1 MLPELVKALLEPEA
15 YPQTPGKIELVQTQ
29 MSFVFL
35 TDDYV
40 YKVKKAVNL
49 GYLDYTTQEKRQFYC
64 QREVELNR
72 RLCPE
77 VYLGVVPITRDRGA
91 ILVAGK
97 GEVIEHAVK
106 MRRLPQ
112 EAMMDVLLVNNR
124 VSLQMVTRVAQKLA
138 AFHKQAETN
147 AEISAFGDIK
157 AITQNTDENFAQT
170 EKYIGSTISRERY
183 QHIKDYTDSFI
194 QENASLFGKRIAQG
208 RIRDCHGDLHA
219 AHICFTNDI
228 CIYDCIEFNDRFRYC
243 DVASEVA
250 FLAMD
255 LDHYGRADLSRSLVS
270 AYVAESQD
278 WELSALLNFYKCY
291 RAYVRGKV
299 ESFKLDDPYIAAAE
313 KRHTLEIAS
322 SYFDLAHAY
331 TRSRPMLF
339 ITTGLVGTGKTT
351 LAQALAKRLGLVVIS
366 SDVTRKQLAGIPITE
381 HRFEEFDSGIYS
393 PEFSRK
399 TYDKMFSE
407 AKNILSEGQSV
418 IMDASFIKAEERLK
432 AKGLAEEMGADF
444 FIIECTLDEESIK
457 KRLAQRREQET
468 TSDGRWEIYEP
479 QKRAFAPVVE
489 ASPQKHVIIDTSKP
503 VEENIRQILDSS
515 SKGGEVDKES
525 I

>member
-1 MLPELVKALLEPEA
+1 MLPELVEALLEPKA
-15 YPQTPGKIELVQTQ
+15 YPEVTKRIELVQTQ

-35 TDDYV
+35 TDDYA
-40 YKVKKAVNL
+40 YKVKKPVNL
-49 GYLDYTTQEKRQFYC
+49 GYLDYTTEEKRHFYC
-64 QREVELNR
+64 QREVELNH

-77 VYLGVVPITRDRGA
+77 VYLGVVPITQDKGN
-91 ILVAGK
+91 ISVAGR

-112 EAMMDVLLVNNR
+112 EAMMDVLLAKNQ
-124 VSLQMVTRVAQKLA
+124 VSPEMITGVAQKLVE
-138 AFHKQAETN
+138 FHQKAETN
-147 AEISAFGDIK
+147 TNISAFGDIK
-157 AITQNTDENFAQT
+157 AITQNTEENFSQT
-170 EKYIGSTISRERY
+170 NKYIGNTISQEKY

-194 QENASLFGKRIAQG
+194 EENTPLFRRRMTQG

-255 LDHYGRADLSRSLVS
+255 LDHYGRADLSRSLVN
-270 AYVAESQD
+270 AYVDRSQD
-278 WELSALLNFYKCY
+278 EELRKLLNFYKCY

-299 ESFKLDDPYIAAAE
+299 ESFKLDDPYIAPVE

-331 TRSRPMLF
+331 IRSRPVLF
-339 ITTGLVGTGKTT
+339 ITTGLVGTGKTF

-399 TYDKMFSE
+399 TYDKIF
-407 AKNILSEGQSV
+407 AKARHVLGDGGSV
-418 IMDASFIKAEERLK
+418 IIDASFIKAGERLK
-432 AKGLAEEMGADF
+432 AKRLAEEMSADF
-444 FIIECTLDEESIK
+444 FIIECTLDEESIR
-457 KRLAQRREQET
+457 KRLAQRLEQGSV
-468 TSDGRWEIYEP
+468 SDGRWEIYPP
-479 QKRAFAPVVE
+479 QKKAFAPVVE
-489 ASPQKHVIIDTSKP
+489 ASPQKHAIIDTSKP
-503 VEENIRQILDSS
+503 LAENIRQILDLSD
-515 SKGGEVDKES
+515 KGGEVDKLRY
-525 I
+525 

>member
-1 MLPELVKALLEPEA
+1 MLPELVEALLEPKA
-15 YPQTPGKIELVQTQ
+15 YPETPGKIELVQTQ

-77 VYLGVVPITRDRGA
+77 VYLGVVPITRDRGT
-91 ILVAGK
+91 ILIEGR
-97 GEVIEHAVK
+97 GEIIEHAVK

-112 EAMMDVLLVNNR
+112 QAMMDVLLANNQLTPKMIT
-124 VSLQMVTRVAQKLA
+124 SVAQKLA
-138 AFHKQAETN
+138 EFHQKAETN
-147 AEISAFGDIK
+147 ANISAFGEIDI
-157 AITQNTDENFAQT
+157 ITQNTEENFTQT
-170 EKYIGSTISRERY
+170 ERYIGSTISSQKY

-194 QENASLFGKRIAQG
+194 EQNTPLFGKRTKNG

-219 AHICFTNDI
+219 AHICFSNDI

-255 LDHYGRADLSRSLVS
+255 LDHYGRADLSHSFVD
-270 AYVAESQD
+270 AYVAQSQD
-278 WELSALLNFYKCY
+278 RGLLELLNFYKCY

-299 ESFKLDDPYIAAAE
+299 ESFKFDDLYIAPAE
-313 KRHTLEIAS
+313 KRQTLEIAS

-331 TRSRPMLF
+331 TRSRPILF
-339 ITTGLVGTGKTT
+339 ITTGLVGTGKTV
-351 LAQALAKRLGLVVIS
+351 LAQALAKRLGLAVIS
-366 SDVTRKQLAGIPITE
+366 SDVTRKQLASIPITE
-381 HRFEEFDSGIYS
+381 HHFEEFDTGIYS

-407 AKNILSEGQSV
+407 TKQVLGDGGSV
-418 IMDASFIKAEERLK
+418 IIDASFIKVGERLK
-432 AKGLAEEMGADF
+432 AKELTEEMSADF
-444 FIIECTLDEESIK
+444 FIIECTLDEEGIK
-457 KRLAQRREQET
+457 QRLAQRLEQET
-468 TSDGRWEIYEP
+468 ISDGRWEIYAP
-479 QKRAFAPVVE
+479 QKRAFDPVVE
-489 ASPQKHVIIDTSKP
+489 VPPQNHVIIDTSST
-503 VEENIRQILDSS
+503 VEETVRHIL
-515 SKGGEVDKES
+515 KRRNL
-525 I
+525 